1 MLATREV
8 KRAGCSLMLCVLVVG
23 AMGAVTFAGADRQDA
38 RPDNLALGVPGS
50 NGVQVVNRRGYALG
64 FSLKHKQP
72 LWVAYRLT
80 AAEVTNAVVRRADQF
95 AFDPQIVGGSVTLED
110 YRGSGYDRGHLAP
123 AADMKW
129 DAQAMQE
136 SFLLSNISPQVS
148 PFNGGI
154 WKKLEDWCRS
164 LAVRRGCLWVVT
176 GPVFP
181 EDEDHETIG
190 RSKVTVPKFFYKVVY
205 DERAGRMIGFIMP
218 NRPNQNIYKFALT
231 VDEVEEATGLDFFS
245 ALPKDVQSKLE
256 AECDTRKW
264 NR

>member
-8 KRAGCSLMLCVLVVG
+8 KSAGYSLMLCVLAVG
-23 AMGAVTFAGADRQDA
+23 TTGAVAFAGVDQQAA

-64 FSLKHKQP
+64 FSPKHKQP
-72 LWVAYRLT
+72 LWVAYCLT

-95 AFDPQIVGGSVTLED
+95 AFDPQIVGGSATLED

-123 AADMKW
+123 VADMKW

-136 SFLLSNISPQVS
+136 SFLLSNISPQVNS
-148 PFNGGI
+148 FNGGI
-154 WKKLEDWCRS
+154 WKKLEDWCRG

-205 DERAGRMIGFIMP
+205 DEREGRMIGFIMP
-218 NRPNQNIYKFALT
+218 NRPNKNIYKFAMA

-245 ALPKDVQSKLE
+245 ALPSDVQAKLE

>member
-1 MLATREV
+1 MLF
-8 KRAGCSLMLCVLVVG
+8 VLVVG
-23 AMGAVTFAGADRQDA
+23 ATGAVAFAGADQQDT
-38 RPDNLALGVPGS
+38 RPDNLELGVPGT

-64 FSLKHKQP
+64 FSPKHKQP
-72 LWVAYRLT
+72 LWVAYCLT

-95 AFDPQIVGGSVTLED
+95 AFDPQIVGGSATLED

-136 SFLLSNISPQVS
+136 SFLLSNISPQVNS
-148 PFNGGI
+148 FNGGI
-154 WKKLEDWCRS
+154 WKKLEDWCRG
-164 LAVRRGCLWVVT
+164 LAVRRGCLWIVT

-205 DERAGRMIGFIMP
+205 DEREGRMIGFIMP
-218 NRPNQNIYKFALT
+218 NRPNKNIYKFAMA

-245 ALPKDVQSKLE
+245 ALPSDVQAKLE
-256 AECDTRKW
+256 AECDTKKW

>member
-8 KRAGCSLMLCVLVVG
+8 KRYEYSLMLCVLVVG
-23 AMGAVTFAGADRQDA
+23 ATGVVAFAGADLQDA
-38 RPDNLALGVPGS
+38 RPDNLALGVPGT

-64 FSLKHKQP
+64 FSTKHKQP

-95 AFDPQIVGGSVTLED
+95 AFDPQIVGGSATLED

-136 SFLLSNISPQVS
+136 SFLLSNISPQVNS
-148 PFNGGI
+148 FNGGI
-154 WKKLEDWCRS
+154 WKKLEDWCRGV
-164 LAVRRGCLWVVT
+164 AVRRGSLWVVT

-181 EDEDHETIG
+181 EDEDHDTIG
-190 RSKVTVPKFFYKVVY
+190 RSKVSVPKFFYKVVY
-205 DERAGRMIGFIMP
+205 DERGDRMIGFIMP
-218 NRPNQNIYKFALT
+218 NRPNKNIYKFAVS

-245 ALPKDVQSKLE
+245 ALPSKEQTKLE
-256 AECDTRKW
+256 AECDTKKC
-264 NR
+264 NK